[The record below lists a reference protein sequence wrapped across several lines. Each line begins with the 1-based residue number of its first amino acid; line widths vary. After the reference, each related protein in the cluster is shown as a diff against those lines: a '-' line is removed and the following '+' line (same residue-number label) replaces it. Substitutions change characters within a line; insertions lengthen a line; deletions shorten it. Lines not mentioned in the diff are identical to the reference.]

1 MFINQSGK
9 KPMTK
14 RRPTINM
21 QEMASA
27 TFYFTC
33 ASLHNY
39 YERSYN
45 TRRHIMYE
53 KENDQL
59 GKNS

>member
-9 KPMTK
+9 KSMTK
-14 RRPTINM
+14 RRPKINM

-27 TFYFTC
+27 TFYLTC

-45 TRRHIMYE
+45 TKGTYHV
-53 KENDQL
+53 
-59 GKNS
+59 